1 MLSENKLRS
10 RYAIRRVLL
19 IAVAAAA
26 PLAFAASAHAQI
38 VAAPPPDATALVA
51 APKADDAPKLDAPPD
66 GTSVTLSAGGQL
78 ATGNSRLLA
87 ITGNGVYASRY
98 GSNGFGAS
106 ILGNYG
112 QGAPPGSSIVETA
125 ENLQGRIRYDRYVLD
140 HMSLFLIATGRHDKF
155 QGLDFRLNIDPGV
168 KYIFVDEKAT
178 SFWGEAG
185 YDFQYDIRDDSP
197 ATLDVVDST
206 TMMPVFIPGTMTQ
219 EMITRTATDHSA
231 RLFVG
236 LRHAFNDAVT
246 FSTGLEYLQ
255 SFAASRDQ
263 YNTAATGTDYRLNYD
278 AIFAAKVG
286 GGLSVG
292 FAFTARYDHDPIP
305 GKEALDTTT
314 SVNLIYGF
322 SDLPKPTPPCA
333 PCAAPTPV
341 QVMPSAVQVPMS
353 VTSPQTPTAPASP
366 SPAASSAAPAPAPPP
381 AASGAP
387 APVPNP

>member
-1 MLSENKLRS
+1 MFLQKAPFCRA
-10 RYAIRRVLL
+10 RTRRALVV
-19 IAVAAAA
+19 AVAFGL
-26 PLAFAASAHAQI
+26 PLSFAEVANAQI
-38 VAAPPPDATALVA
+38 VAAPPPDATPIVGAVK
-51 APKADDAPKLDAPPD
+51 PDDAPKIAPPPN

-98 GSNGFGAS
+98 GANGFGAS

-112 QGAPPGSSIVETA
+112 QGAPPNANIVETS

-140 HMSLFLIATGRHDKF
+140 HMSLFLIATGRHDRF
-155 QGLDFRLNIDPGV
+155 QGLDFRLNLDPGV

-185 YDFQYDIRDDSP
+185 YDFQYDIRDTS
-197 ATLDVVDST
+197 ALGVVDPT
-206 TMMPVFIPGTMTQ
+206 TMAPVDIPGTMTQ
-219 EMITRTATDHSA
+219 EQITRTASDHSA

-255 SFAASRDQ
+255 SFAASKDP
-263 YNTAATGTDYRLNYD
+263 YNTSATGTDYRINYD

-292 FAFTARYDHDPIP
+292 FGFTARYDHDPIP

-322 SDLPKPTPPCA
+322 SDLPKPPVDCSACQAPPPPA
-333 PCAAPTPV
+333 ST
-341 QVMPSAVQVPMS
+341 PSAVQPPMS
-353 VTSPQTPTAPASP
+353 VTSPDTTTAPPPAPP
-366 SPAASSAAPAPAPPP
+366 SPAPPPPPAPPPTPAPAP
-381 AASGAP
+381 
-387 APVPNP
+387 NP